1 MEALI
6 LTIIATS
13 IPLLLAATG
22 ELITEKSGVLNLGV
36 EGMMLSGAVGAFAAV
51 LWLENPYY
59 GIIAGA
65 LCGALMASIFSIFTI
80 NFMTNQVATGLGLTI
95 FAIGLTGLAGAP
107 LIGKTIPSLPK
118 IEIFLFSDIPF
129 FGNILFKQDFVA
141 YLSIAIIIFISFFL
155 KYSKSGIILRAVGDD
170 HQSAHSVGYPVKRIR
185 WYATCFG
192 GVCAGIGGAYIPLA
206 LTPHWAEE
214 MTAGR
219 GWIAL
224 ALVVFASWIPW
235 RIIVG
240 ALIFGGITIAQ
251 LVGQARGWPIPSQLL
266 SMMPYLA
273 TIIALTIISGRLS
286 RNHSV
291 VPSSLGKPFF
301 DSQ

>member
-1 MEALI
+1 MESLI

-13 IPLLLAATG
+13 IPLLMAAIG
-22 ELITEKSGVLNLGV
+22 ELVTEKSGVLNLGV
-36 EGMMLSGAVGAFAAV
+36 EGMMLSGAVGALGAV
-51 LWLENPYY
+51 LWLENPYF

-65 LCGALMASIFSIFTI
+65 MSGLFMACIFSVFTI

-95 FAIGLTGLAGAP
+95 FATGLTGLAGAP
-107 LIGKTIPSLPK
+107 LVGKTIRSLPK
-118 IEIFLFSDIPF
+118 IEIFLLSDIPF
-129 FGNILFKQDFVA
+129 IGNILFKQDLVA
-141 YLSIAIIIFISFFL
+141 YLSIGIIILITYFL
-155 KYSKSGIILRAVGDD
+155 KYSKPGIILRAVGDN
-170 HQSAHSVGYPVKRIR
+170 HTSAHSVGYPVKKIR

-192 GVCAGIGGAYIPLA
+192 GMCAGVGGAYIPLV
-206 LTPHWAEE
+206 LTPHWSEG

-251 LVGQARGWPIPSQLL
+251 LVGQARGWAIPSQIL

-273 TIIALTIISGRLS
+273 TIIALTIISS
-286 RNHSV
+286 RISKNNSV
-291 VPSSLGKPFF
+291 VPASLGKPFF
-301 DSQ
+301 DTQ